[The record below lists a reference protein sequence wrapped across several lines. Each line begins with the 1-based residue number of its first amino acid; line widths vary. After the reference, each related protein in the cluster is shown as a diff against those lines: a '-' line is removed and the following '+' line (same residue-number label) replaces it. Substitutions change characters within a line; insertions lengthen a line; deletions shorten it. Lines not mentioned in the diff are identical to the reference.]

1 MHKSKRQFLFLLSC
15 ISVLW
20 SNYLIAGTITYEKAN
35 QYYHNQQYA
44 EALDLYNQMINE
56 KVVNASVY
64 YNAGNTHY
72 KLGKMGMAI
81 WCYQKALQLDPTN
94 VLIAENLQLTQQKVP
109 TKASTGNAFVPI
121 AMLKKVLYFHSANRW
136 AVGAI
141 ALFFVAMAIYVFR
154 KIYKMPPI
162 FIALQRLSWYAFG
175 IYLIATISRQVFDKT
190 CKYAIIIENAI
201 LYNNPKEQ
209 GLQQPEQTE
218 GLQVQ
223 VISFAKG
230 GVMNASK
237 YKIRL
242 QSGREAWVD
251 ESVIKVL

>member
-1 MHKSKRQFLFLLSC
+1 MMC
-15 ISVLW
+15 TNNI
-20 SNYLIAGTITYEKAN
+20 IAGTITYEKAN
-35 QYYHNQQYA
+35 QFYHNQQYA

-94 VLIAENLQLTQQKVP
+94 VLISENLQLTQQKVQ
-109 TKASTGNAFVPI
+109 TKAATGNAFVPI
-121 AMLKKVLYFHSANRW
+121 AMIKKALYFHSANRW

-141 ALFFVAMAIYVFR
+141 GLFFVAMAIYVLR
-154 KIYKMPPI
+154 KMYKMHPI
-162 FIALQRLSWYAFG
+162 FIALQRLSWYVAG
-175 IYLIATISRQVFDKT
+175 IYLIATIGRQVFDKT
-190 CKYAIIIENAI
+190 CKYAVITENTI

-209 GLQQPEQTE
+209 GLQKPEQTE

-223 VISFAKG
+223 VISFTKG
-230 GVMNASK
+230 SVMNASK
-237 YKIRL
+237 YKVRL
-242 QSGREAWVD
+242 QSGREAWVE